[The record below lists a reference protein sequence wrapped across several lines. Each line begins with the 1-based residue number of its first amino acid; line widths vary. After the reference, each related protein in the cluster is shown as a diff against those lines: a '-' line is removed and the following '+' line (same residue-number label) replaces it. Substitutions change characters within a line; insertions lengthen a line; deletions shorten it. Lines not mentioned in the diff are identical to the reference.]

1 MDTALSPKEQRLS
14 ERKNKAIEAL
24 SAQFSRNGMQL
35 EEFERLAEYIHKAES
50 ERELAIIEKIVDES
64 ADYAGIDKNGA
75 SANRGTAD
83 KNEAASS
90 GREQGADAAFVGNG
104 VLSGTGARSPWQPAG
119 LHGLFGGSWTDVAFF
134 ASREISG
141 DLLAAK
147 QRSFLSFFG
156 NTVITIGD
164 GQLPPGKTMVNASAF
179 FGNTVISVPQNVSI
193 TLDVNAILG
202 NASIEHGERTVKTP
216 SSPELVVTGG
226 ACLGNIAV
234 RVRKPNIGAAMGN
247 AISEKILEM
256 LKK

>member
-64 ADYAGIDKNGA
+64 ADYAGLDKNGGI
-75 SANRGTAD
+75 SAAPRRG
-83 KNEAASS
+83 AASS
-90 GREQGADAAFVGNG
+90 GVPGQGADAAFAGSS
-104 VLSGTGARSPWQPAG
+104 VLPVAGTQPPQRPAG

-141 DLLAAK
+141 DALAAK
-147 QRSFLSFFG
+147 PRSFLSFFG
-156 NTVITIGD
+156 STAVTIGE
-164 GQLPPGKTMVNASAF
+164 GQLPPGKTVVNASAF
-179 FGNTVISVPQNVSI
+179 LGNTVISVPPNVSI

-202 NASIEHGERTVKTP
+202 TAAIEHGERTVKTP

-226 ACLGNIAV
+226 VCLGNIAV
-234 RVRKPNIGAAMGN
+234 QVRKPGTGAG
-247 AISEKILEM
+247 
-256 LKK
+256 